1 MALAAMK
8 VYVGIKGG
16 FRNHRKGYVGCV
28 TPQGRMPRAMA
39 FALDLERV
47 KVAVVGPY
55 TVEQAVQNVEFARQY
70 KPLTPQQHTVLLER
84 GRQMAPDLGTRYG
97 PLT

>member
-1 MALAAMK
+1 MK

-28 TPQGRMPRAMA
+28 TPQERMRQAMSY
-39 FALDLERV
+39 ALDLEQI

-55 TVEQAVQNVEFARQY
+55 TVEQAIQNVEFAKQHQS
-70 KPLTPQQHTVLLER
+70 LTPQQRTALLET
-84 GRQMAPDLGTRYG
+84 GRQMAPNLGPRYG
-97 PLT
+97 PLI